1 MQATTLLFV
10 NYQQYIFQVR
20 LRLELR
26 LTLRLELRFT
36 LELKLELTYNHEN

>member
-10 NYQQYIFQVR
+10 YCQQYIFQVR

-26 LTLRLELRFT
+26 LTL
-36 LELKLELTYNHEN
+36 ELKLEL